1 MPRVSQAAW
10 FRQAMGKRA
19 LICGCGYVGT
29 ALGRLLRSEGHSVFG
44 LRRTVEHPEL
54 LAAGIVPLQGDIS
67 RGADLAA
74 LPGPFDWVV
83 HVASSTGGG
92 TEEYRSVYLDGLRN
106 LTTWLGHTNGQPSR
120 LVYTS
125 STSVYGQTD
134 GSWVDE
140 TCPTEPASETGGIL
154 VAAEH
159 LLRAPLP
166 NVHASILRV
175 SGIYGP
181 GRGHL
186 FRQFVAGKIAAP
198 ITSNRWL
205 NMVHRDDV
213 ATAIHAVLRHVGA
226 SGATYNVTDNEPVL
240 ANDFLGWVTEQL
252 EMRPSAP
259 RVEPAGIRPGR
270 RADTHKR
277 VSNRLLRATI
287 GWEPVYPTFRE
298 GYADAIRAVKAGE
311 FLA

>member
-1 MPRVSQAAW
+1 
-10 FRQAMGKRA
+10 MGKRA

-44 LRRTVEHPEL
+44 LRRTADHPDL
-54 LAAGIVPLQGDIS
+54 LAAGVVPLLGDIS

-83 HVASSTGGG
+83 HVASSAGGG

-106 LTTWLGHTNGQPSR
+106 LTTWLGHSNGKPSR

-154 VAAEH
+154 VDAEH
-159 LLRAPLP
+159 LLRAPVP

-181 GRGHL
+181 GRGYL

-213 ATAIHAVLRHVGA
+213 ATAIHAVLRNDGA
-226 SGATYNVTDNEPVL
+226 PGATYNVTDNEPVL
-240 ANDFLGWVTEQL
+240 ANEFLGWVGEQL
-252 EMRPSAP
+252 ETRPSPP
-259 RVEPAGIRPGR
+259 RVEPAGIRPGK
-270 RADTHKR
+270 RAETHKR
-277 VSNRLLRATI
+277 VSNRLLRKTI
-287 GWEPVYPTFRE
+287 GWEPIYPTFRE
-298 GYADAIRAVKAGE
+298 GYAEAIRAVNAGE

>member
-1 MPRVSQAAW
+1 
-10 FRQAMGKRA
+10 MGKRA

-29 ALGRLLRSEGHSVFG
+29 ALGRLLRSEGHAVFG
-44 LRRTVEHPEL
+44 LRRTANHPDL

-67 RGADLAA
+67 RRADLAA

-92 TEEYRSVYLDGLRN
+92 TEEYQSVYREGLRN
-106 LTTWLGHTNGQPSR
+106 LTRWLGHSNGQPSR

-154 VAAEH
+154 VAAEQ
-159 LLRAPLP
+159 LLRAVPP
-166 NVHASILRV
+166 HVQASILRV

-198 ITSNRWL
+198 NASNRWL

-213 ATAIHAVLRHVGA
+213 ATAIHVLLRHDGA
-226 SGATYNVTDNEPVL
+226 PGLTYNVTDNEPVL
-240 ANDFLGWVTEQL
+240 ANDFLGWVGEQL
-252 EMRPSAP
+252 EPRPTVP
-259 RVEPAGIRPGR
+259 RVEPAAVRPSK
-270 RADTHKR
+270 RAETHKR
-277 VSNRLLRATI
+277 VSNRLLRETI

-298 GYADAIRAVKAGE
+298 GYAEAIRAVKAGK